1 MGKTA
6 RKNYL
11 VHIFFNVVHR
21 AKQLSKGHKLSN
33 RSVYRCKQ
41 RLLRRVC
48 DATDGGEVDESFAG
62 AAVLTKLLRLS
73 VSQDPPSG
81 ETGDLPLLQSKLPGI
96 IG

>member
-21 AKQLSKGHKLSN
+21 TKQLSKGHKLSN

-41 RLLRRVC
+41 RLRRVC

-81 ETGDLPLLQSKLPGI
+81 DTKDLPLLQSKLPGI